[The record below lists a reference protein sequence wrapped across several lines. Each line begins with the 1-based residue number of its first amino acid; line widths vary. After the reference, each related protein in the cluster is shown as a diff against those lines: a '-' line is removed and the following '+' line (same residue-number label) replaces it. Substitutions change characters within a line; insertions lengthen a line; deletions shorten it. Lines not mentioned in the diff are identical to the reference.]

1 MTPRRIR
8 ITAGSVVAEAVLD
21 DSVTA
26 GLVWDA
32 LPLAVAGETW
42 GDEIYFSIP
51 VKAKPEK
58 PRETVDMGDLG
69 YWPPGSAFCIFFGPT
84 PSSRG
89 SEIRPASPVNVFG
102 KIAGDP
108 TVFKKVRSGTQVRV
122 ERALG
127 PGLFTSVR
135 HEAGGACRRG
145 RRPRNRLRHPTRRES
160 QPSGLRALEGAHYA
174 GRAAAAPTPPARRH
188 ERRS

>member
-1 MTPRRIR
+1 MSPRRIR
-8 ITAGSVVAEAVLD
+8 ITAGSVVAEAALD

-32 LPLAVAGETW
+32 LPFAVAAEAW
-42 GDEIYFSIP
+42 GDEIYFAIP
-51 VKAKPEK
+51 IKAKPEK

-89 SEIRPASPVNVFG
+89 NEIRPASPVNVFG
-102 KIAGDP
+102 KVAGDP

-122 ERALG
+122 ERA
-127 PGLFTSVR
+127 
-135 HEAGGACRRG
+135 
-145 RRPRNRLRHPTRRES
+145 
-160 QPSGLRALEGAHYA
+160 
-174 GRAAAAPTPPARRH
+174 
-188 ERRS
+188 